1 MKNVDMPVLANLDP
15 PRRVHLKK
23 RPAAPAQGL
32 FFAAQKNY
40 FDGVEKNPRSAP
52 GCGFGCL
59 EIKCL
64 YAQVQHQMFLSG
76 LSYTDFVVFLLKESC
91 IVRVKKDDDHEKK
104 SVPLL
109 EHFHKSH
116 VIQEMLNPQ
125 IIHSFVAKEVLVDI
139 MNNVV
144 KNAEAE
150 YVRKEL
156 DQLTML
162 SSTLL

>member
-1 MKNVDMPVLANLDP
+1 MDMSHV
-15 PRRVHLKK
+15 
-23 RPAAPAQGL
+23 
-32 FFAAQKNY
+32 Y
-40 FDGVEKNPRSAP
+40 TC
-52 GCGFGCL
+52 CGFGCL
-59 EIKCL
+59 EIKCP
-64 YAQVQHQMFLSG
+64 YVQVQHQMFVSG

-91 IVRVKKDDDHEKK
+91 IVRVKKDDDYEKK

-150 YVRKEL
+150 NMFEK
-156 DQLTML
+156 
-162 SSTLL
+162 S